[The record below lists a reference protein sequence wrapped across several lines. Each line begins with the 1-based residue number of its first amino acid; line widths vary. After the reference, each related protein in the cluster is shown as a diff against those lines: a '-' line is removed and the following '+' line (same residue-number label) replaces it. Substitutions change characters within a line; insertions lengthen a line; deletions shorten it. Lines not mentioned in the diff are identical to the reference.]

1 MKPLATAGLVAACV
15 YAGYSFPIIALT
27 ALLAFALIGAT
38 YELIR
43 TQK

>member
-1 MKPLATAGLVAACV
+1 MKPLAAAGLVLACV
-15 YAGYSFPIIALT
+15 WAGFTYPILALT
-27 ALLAFALIGAT
+27 ALLAFAAIGAT